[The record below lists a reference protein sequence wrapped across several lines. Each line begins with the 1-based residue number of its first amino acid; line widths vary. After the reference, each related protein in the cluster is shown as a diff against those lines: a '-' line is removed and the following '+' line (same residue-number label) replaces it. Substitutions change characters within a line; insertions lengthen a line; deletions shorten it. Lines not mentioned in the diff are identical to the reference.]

1 LLAEPNTERG
11 PITSKLVPT
20 ISADGDALLRRIS
33 RQIDDRLLEQ
43 IARMDYGM
51 EFQNNLAELQ
61 LIRDHGLI
69 KKPLP
74 WPPRE
79 VLNLT
84 RWSEPASGTRSGRV
98 GDIGGMAG
106 HWARA
111 FCCAALLRA
120 YGDAETRAYEDG
132 YNQTLVQLLDSL
144 PHLCMDLISETMSL
158 LAWLL
163 LRYDDTTSERVFV
176 GVALLH
182 LAFKSNMKMDDA
194 DVLRFA
200 DWLVAEEVRILRAR
214 GGGVGKLPE
223 HWLLRTTF
231 FTLKCEKWAALGREL
246 ARAGVEHTGSGATPA
261 TAIGLGIAAAH
272 AIGNRLAGEAEMA
285 MPAVPL

>member
-1 LLAEPNTERG
+1 VAEPITE
-11 PITSKLVPT
+11 TSLMNSKLVQAVSP
-20 ISADGDALLRRIS
+20 DGDALLRRIS
-33 RQIDDRLLEQ
+33 RQIDDRLLER
-43 IARMDYGM
+43 IARIDYGM
-51 EFQNNLAELQ
+51 EFDNNLAELR
-61 LIRDHGLI
+61 LIRDRGLI

-84 RWSEPASGTRSGRV
+84 RWSEPSSETHTGRI
-98 GDIGGMAG
+98 GDIGEMAG

-120 YGDAETRAYEDG
+120 YGDAETRKYEDG

-144 PHLCMDLISETMSL
+144 PHLCMDLIGETLSL

-163 LRYDDTTSERVFV
+163 LRYDDYTSERVFV

-182 LAFKSNMKMDDA
+182 LAFKSAMKMDDD
-194 DVLRFA
+194 DVLSFA
-200 DWLVAEEVRILRAR
+200 DWLVADEARILDAR

-231 FTLKCEKWAALGREL
+231 FTLKWEKWIALGREL
-246 ARAGVEHTGSGATPA
+246 ARAGARHTGSDAAAA
-261 TAIGLGIAAAH
+261 TAIGPGIAAAR
-272 AIGNRLAGEAEMA
+272 AIGERLTGGC
-285 MPAVPL
+285 

>member
-1 LLAEPNTERG
+1 MN
-11 PITSKLVPT
+11 SKLVQS
-20 ISADGDALLRRIS
+20 ISPDGDALLRRIS
-33 RQIDDRLLEQ
+33 RQIDDRLLEH
-43 IARMDYGM
+43 IARIDHGM
-51 EFQNNLAELQ
+51 EFDNNRAELR
-61 LIRDHGLI
+61 LIRDQGLI
-69 KKPLP
+69 KRPLP

-84 RWSEPASGTRSGRV
+84 RWSEPSSETRSGHI
-98 GDIGGMAG
+98 GDIGETAG

-120 YGDAETRAYEDG
+120 YGDVETREYEDG

-144 PHLCMDLISETMSL
+144 PHLCMDLVTETLSL

-163 LRYDDTTSERVFV
+163 LRYDDYTSERVFV

-182 LAFKSNMKMDDA
+182 LAFKFSMKMDDG
-194 DVLRFA
+194 DVLGFV
-200 DWLVAEEVRILRAR
+200 DWLVADEARILKAR

-231 FTLKCEKWAALGREL
+231 FTLKCEKWIALGREL
-246 ARAGVEHTGSGATPA
+246 ARAGVGNTGLGATTA
-261 TAIGLGIAAAH
+261 TATGPGITAAR
-272 AIGNRLAGEAEMA
+272 AIGERLGGGS
-285 MPAVPL
+285 